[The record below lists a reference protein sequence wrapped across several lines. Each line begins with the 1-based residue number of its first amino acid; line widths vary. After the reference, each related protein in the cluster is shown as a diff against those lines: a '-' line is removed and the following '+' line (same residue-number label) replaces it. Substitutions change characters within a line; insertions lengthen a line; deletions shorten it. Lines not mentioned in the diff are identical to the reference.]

1 MSGGHAGGEDVSR
14 ADTRILRNIDLAVG
28 RPMVLLRLGY
38 SRPAQ
43 VSERVSRLID
53 EVMEEGRGLLAP
65 AAVDGLFE
73 VETGDGRT
81 VIGGALRSTSRS
93 LHERL
98 AGCRQAVLF
107 AATVGQ
113 GIEDWLRAMLAAD
126 NLSRALLADAF
137 ASSAAI
143 ALGLEMERRAEL
155 FLKEHGLA
163 PTRRYAPGYGDW
175 ELSAQAPLHALL
187 GSERVGI
194 SLSEDFLM
202 TPSKSVSGVIGGR

>member
-1 MSGGHAGGEDVSR
+1 MSGDPAGRDDVSR
-14 ADTRILRNIDLAVG
+14 PETRIARDIAIAVG

-38 SRPAQ
+38 RRPAQ
-43 VSERVSRLID
+43 VSERVSKLID

-65 AAVDGLFE
+65 AAVDGLFD
-73 VETGDGRT
+73 VEIGEGRT
-81 VIGGALRSTSRS
+81 VIGGILHSASRS
-93 LHERL
+93 LGERL
-98 AGCRQAVLF
+98 AGCRHAVLF

-113 GIEDWLRAMLAAD
+113 PIEDWLRGMLAAD

-155 FLKEHGLA
+155 LLKEHDLI
-163 PTRRYAPGYGDW
+163 PTKRYAPGYGDW

-187 GSERVGI
+187 DSGRVGI